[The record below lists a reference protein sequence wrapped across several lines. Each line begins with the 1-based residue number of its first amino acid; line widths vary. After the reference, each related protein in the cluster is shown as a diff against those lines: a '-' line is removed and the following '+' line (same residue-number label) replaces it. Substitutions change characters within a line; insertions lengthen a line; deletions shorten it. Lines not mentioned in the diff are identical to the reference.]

1 MQIGL
6 RLQDSEDLPLVDRLE
21 TVRAQGFSCVHTALS
36 GLTGETAAAGALTP
50 GYAMY
55 LKRAFDKAQIDIA
68 ALDCGPGLF
77 CPDKNISGEI
87 IRCYQEHIRFASILG
102 CGMVG
107 AGTGA
112 PDAANDRDMEACHSY
127 EALAD
132 LIGELRTVVRYA
144 EQMGVI
150 LAIEP
155 AYADVI
161 WNPKRARA
169 ALDAVGS
176 PNLQIIFDPVRLL
189 HGGKPE
195 QRDEVIEEAL
205 ELLGRDIAMIRLR
218 DYTVKNPPA
227 GELQYCAC
235 GQGEMDHR
243 RVLTFAK
250 EKKPHIHVTLEDTK
264 PENAVRAR
272 EFIQKLYDDTDVPE
286 DGSADS
292 ALRIR
297 EVLDGKVPGE
307 PRLIPANVVLTGCD
321 ACTFPYEGEAF
332 TIAEIYI
339 RGNEVWMR
347 CREDDSVIGLD
358 CEYGFFH
365 RMEKDSVILKAPF
378 VIDVTQDRNL
388 MGVVN
393 TLATMFRILSRSMI
407 QDPQEVC
414 SRIKDKANENLELR
428 GITMRFT
435 PQHLKFIKNKKF
447 ISLEEVIDMISGND
461 GEIVAEIVE

>member
-6 RLQDSEDLPLVDRLE
+6 RLQDSEDLALEERLE
-21 TVRAQGFSCVHTALS
+21 IVRTQGFSCVHTALS
-36 GLTGETAAAGALTP
+36 GLTGEAAAAGALTP

-68 ALDCGPGLF
+68 ALDC
-77 CPDKNISGEI
+77 CPDLACTDKSISGEI
-87 IRCYQEHIRFASILG
+87 LRCYQEHIRFASILG

-112 PDAANDRDMEACHSY
+112 PVTANDRDIEARHSY
-127 EALAD
+127 EALAE
-132 LIGELRTVVRYA
+132 LIGELRGVVRYA

-155 AYADVI
+155 AYTDVI
-161 WNPKRARA
+161 WNSMRARA
-169 ALDAVGS
+169 VLDAVGS

-189 HGGKPE
+189 HGGVLE
-195 QRDEVIEEAL
+195 HRDEVIEEAA

-218 DYTVKNPPA
+218 DYTVKN
-227 GELQYCAC
+227 GSGKELAYCAC
-235 GQGEMDHR
+235 GEGEMDFR
-243 RVLTFAK
+243 KVLAFAA
-250 EKKPHIHVTLEDTK
+250 EKKPHIHVTLENTK
-264 PENAVRAR
+264 PETAVRAR
-272 EFIQKLYDDTDVPE
+272 EFIQKLYDSAEVPADTS
-286 DGSADS
+286 GDS
-292 ALRIR
+292 ALKIR
-297 EVLDGKVPGE
+297 EVLDGKAPEE

-332 TIAEIYI
+332 TVAEIYI

-347 CREDDSVIGLD
+347 CSEDDSVIGLD
-358 CEYGFFH
+358 CEYGFFN

-378 VIDVTQDRNL
+378 VIDVTQNRNL

-393 TLATMFRILSRSMI
+393 TLATMFRILSRSMV

-414 SRIKDKANENLELR
+414 ARIKDKANENLELR

-447 ISLEEVIDMISGND
+447 ISLEEVVDMISGDD